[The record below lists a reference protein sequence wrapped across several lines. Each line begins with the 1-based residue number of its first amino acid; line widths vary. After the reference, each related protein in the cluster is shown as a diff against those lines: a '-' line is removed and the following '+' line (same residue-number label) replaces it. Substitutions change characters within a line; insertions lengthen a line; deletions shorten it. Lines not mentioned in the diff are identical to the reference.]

1 VVAPESTSRACERR
15 TQRDSYYP
23 VNERRLIPLI
33 SFKADEESENIKV
46 LGNINCDCNAKLA
59 QSLMF
64 EMCRSP
70 RSGVRAVT
78 IISDR

>member
-1 VVAPESTSRACERR
+1 MNDTSRACERR
-15 TQRDSYYP
+15 TQGDSYYP
-23 VNERRLIPLI
+23 LNERRLIPLI
-33 SFKADEESENIKV
+33 SFKANEDSENIKV

-59 QSLMF
+59 QSLML

-70 RSGVRAVT
+70 RRGVREVT